1 LPTDL
6 LALIMEYRD
15 KPGVKIGLQAMVAY
29 VWPVAFDVGDCTTM
43 VKTIAVTAASLLVLV
58 ALGYYL
64 IIGAGKPIS
73 TDLSVIGQGK
83 PVLVLAYENF
93 SPTGGDALNR
103 LRQVRSDYDSRL
115 NFVVADLGT
124 PQGRVIAN
132 RYQLVNGQAVFLKQ
146 DGQPLRVTSIPVD
159 ERELRSRLESNLAA
173 ME

>member
-1 LPTDL
+1 
-6 LALIMEYRD
+6 
-15 KPGVKIGLQAMVAY
+15 
-29 VWPVAFDVGDCTTM
+29 M
-43 VKTIAVTAASLLVLV
+43 VKTIAVSASSLVALV

-64 IIGAGKPIS
+64 ITGVGKPIS

-93 SPTGGDALNR
+93 TPTGGEALNL

-115 NFVVADLGT
+115 NFLVADLGT

-146 DGQPLRVTSIPVD
+146 DGQLLRVISIPVD
-159 ERELRSRLESNLAA
+159 ERELRSRLESSLAA